1 MINSAHCAASS
12 QTRPPMSL
20 CRDASHGMA
29 QCATLIAPYSLQS
42 FPDFASA
49 PSGLLQLLRL
59 RPGLATDAL
68 RLLATLLDLAEG
80 APEADIADPDYGA
93 RITDAVGL
101 QGHGGR
107 VVGAESAYKPRRQHG
122 GGDRFQLPAAQ
133 LPFRRG
139 DLELL
144 KMIVEHERNLGD
156 AARQTAIHEPG
167 AEFPISQR
175 EGVGRGPASDKEGEA
190 SDAFALES
198 KRMSPREHRLASPQ
212 DRDPAAAVGWNL
224 RRFLVGQRRTRGS
237 LDHRRRSRDL
247 DVQIELHAPQ
257 LLAAQ
262 RPHRFPRLQPQ
273 RQANLFDLT
282 AHLCSVVHDRADIAL
297 NDDQIL
303 GRVVRCDSVFATIA
317 KPYLVHQHPGG
328 RRDVAL
334 HSPKQRKAAHGLA
347 ICAPGNL
354 TVFYRSSGTTLD
366 DTANRGGESE
376 PPDSTSEIK
385 RAEDRSPIGL
395 KN

>member
-20 CRDASHGMA
+20 CRDASQGKA

-49 PSGLLQLLRL
+49 LSGLQLLRL

-122 GGDRFQLPAAQ
+122 GCDRFQFAAAH

-156 AARQTAIHEPG
+156 AARQTAIHKPG

-175 EGVGRGPASDKEGEA
+175 EGVGRGPAGDKEGEA
-190 SDAFALES
+190 SDSLALDGQ
-198 KRMSPREHRLASPQ
+198 RMSSREHRLARPQ
-212 DRDPAAAVGWNL
+212 DRDPAAAVGRNL
-224 RRFLVGQRRTRGS
+224 WRFLV
-237 LDHRRRSRDL
+237 
-247 DVQIELHAPQ
+247 
-257 LLAAQ
+257 
-262 RPHRFPRLQPQ
+262 
-273 RQANLFDLT
+273 RQ
-282 AHLCSVVHDRADIAL
+282 
-297 NDDQIL
+297 
-303 GRVVRCDSVFATIA
+303 
-317 KPYLVHQHPGG
+317 
-328 RRDVAL
+328 
-334 HSPKQRKAAHGLA
+334 
-347 ICAPGNL
+347 
-354 TVFYRSSGTTLD
+354 
-366 DTANRGGESE
+366 
-376 PPDSTSEIK
+376 
-385 RAEDRSPIGL
+385 
-395 KN
+395 